1 MMPISSAAIVLMLA
15 THPWGWRPDDP
26 ASNAQADVQAEQ
38 AETDRGVAECK
49 RRFKSY
55 DPTSRSFLGYD
66 GRRHRC
72 PG

>member
-15 THPWGWRPDDP
+15 THPWGWRDD
-26 ASNAQADVQAEQ
+26 AVSNAPVDAQ
-38 AETDRGVAECK
+38 AETDRGVAECQ

-55 DPTSRSFLGYD
+55 DPTSRTFLGYD